1 MSDYSTFGGVEETNS
16 VIDLAQI
23 NVNKVKDIGSN
34 VVDSAGSVVQ
44 TPLFYN
50 VIRLIFRY
58 LIQGFVVAIAGY
70 YIPTK
75 KPEWNELIMISL
87 VAASTFAILEIY
99 MPDAYLAARF
109 GFGFATGSNL
119 IPKIV

>member
-1 MSDYSTFGGVEETNS
+1 MSEYSTFGGVEEDNT
-16 VIDLAQI
+16 VINLAE
-23 NVNKVKDIGSN
+23 VNIDKVKDIGEKVAN
-34 VVDSAGSVVQ
+34 TAENIIE
-44 TPLFYN
+44 TPMIYN
-50 VIRLIFRY
+50 IIRLIFRY

-70 YIPTK
+70 YIPSK

>member
-1 MSDYSTFGGVEETNS
+1 MSGYSTFGGVEEENS
-16 VIDLAQI
+16 VINLTKI
-23 NVNKVKDIGSN
+23 NANKIKDIGEN
-34 VVDSAGSVVQ
+34 VINSAGNIVE

-119 IPKIV
+119 IPKII

>member
-1 MSDYSTFGGVEETNS
+1 MSGYSTFGGVEEENS
-16 VIDLAQI
+16 II
-23 NVNKVKDIGSN
+23 NLTEINANKIKDIGENVINSAGN
-34 VVDSAGSVVQ
+34 VVE

-119 IPKIV
+119 IPKII